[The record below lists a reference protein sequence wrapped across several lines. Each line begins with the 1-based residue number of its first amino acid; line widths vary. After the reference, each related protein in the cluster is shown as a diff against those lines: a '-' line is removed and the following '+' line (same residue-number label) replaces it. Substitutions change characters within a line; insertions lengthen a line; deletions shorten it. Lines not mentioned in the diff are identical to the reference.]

1 MYQLLFT
8 KGQMIANMLRL
19 FTPSKYSLDI
29 YLFPPVCVSWSA
41 MVMEIIPQEQFIL
54 LDRFQW
60 LFKICLLR
68 TNLWSKK
75 HAFAHE
81 LGFEKK
87 EKKLTCRNLQNSHYP
102 KNTLYLD
109 LTSANS
115 SQLVF
120 FFSERRTIT
129 CLNLHPLSD
138 CKQGCH
144 QLSLCTK

>member
-29 YLFPPVCVSWSA
+29 YLFPPVCVNWSA
-41 MVMEIIPQEQFIL
+41 KVMEFIPQEKFISV
-54 LDRFQW
+54 DRFQW
-60 LFKICLLR
+60 LFKICLLSINFR
-68 TNLWSKK
+68 AKNVPMRRNLDLKK
-75 HAFAHE
+75 
-81 LGFEKK
+81 
-87 EKKLTCRNLQNSHYP
+87 KKLTCRNLQNSHYP

-120 FFSERRTIT
+120 FFSERRAIT